1 MTNFA
6 PQKKP
11 FPKALRPDKKFETKG
26 DEFRKK
32 MKEKEK
38 LVFDPKTDEFKNI
51 MEMEKS
57 LKNFK
62 EAAENLKKDER
73 FPKPQV
79 KKRGIGKGAKEN
91 QPNPSPR
98 KPGEKKEM
106 IPLRPEG
113 MKTMAK
119 GGRAGF
125 KAGSKGC
132 KLAMKGKGR
141 AYGKNS

>member
-73 FPKPQV
+73 FPKPPV
-79 KKRGIGKGAKEN
+79 KKRGIGKGAKES
-91 QPNPSPR
+91 QPNPPSR
-98 KPGEKKEM
+98 KPGEQKEM
-106 IPLRPEG
+106 QPLS
-113 MKTMAK
+113 K

-125 KAGSKGC
+125 KRGSKGC

>member
-1 MTNFA
+1 MTNQA

-11 FPKALRPDKKFETKG
+11 FPKSLRPDEKLETKG

-57 LKNFK
+57 LKNLK

-73 FPKPQV
+73 FPKPQ
-79 KKRGIGKGAKEN
+79 GIGKKDKSTQE
-91 QPNPSPR
+91 PNPPSR
-98 KPGEKKEM
+98 KPGKQNKM
-106 IPLRPEG
+106 QPLS
-113 MKTMAK
+113 K